1 MEIDTGAAVSI
12 IPEEIYETKL
22 SNYPLIKSDVV
33 LQTYSGER
41 LRVLGE
47 VQLPVQYQGQNAQLK
62 AFVV

>member
-33 LQTYSGER
+33 WQTYSGER
-41 LRVLGE
+41 L
-47 VQLPVQYQGQNAQLK
+47 
-62 AFVV
+62 